1 MVDNKVWL
9 SIEYLID
16 FVKYIA
22 TMKQVVAELHA
33 HTTTD
38 EKLDSI
44 LGTRAAFSL
53 LYCLTVKGAVP
64 PVLARKAKALLLFRR
79 RQLIVFCDRT

>member
-1 MVDNKVWL
+1 
-9 SIEYLID
+9 
-16 FVKYIA
+16 
-22 TMKQVVAELHA
+22 MKQVAAELHA
-33 HTTTD
+33 HTTND

-64 PVLARKAKALLLFRR
+64 LLVRKAGALLLFRR